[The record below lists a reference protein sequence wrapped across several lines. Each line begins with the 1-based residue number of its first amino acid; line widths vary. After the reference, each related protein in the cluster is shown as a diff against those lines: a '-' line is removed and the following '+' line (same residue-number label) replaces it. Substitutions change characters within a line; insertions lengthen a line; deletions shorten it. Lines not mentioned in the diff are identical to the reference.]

1 MENYSSMADLI
12 TQTKIYPNI
21 KTPSFRGNG
30 DSSFNLDAHTSS
42 NMKVERPKIT
52 VAEFSNQPLKINS
65 KFSIKD
71 ANKKLNNI
79 NEDIAVNARNEKSK
93 HEFDTKRYFT
103 FFGIIALL
111 TAAFAYFRR
120 GK

>member
-1 MENYSSMADLI
+1 MGFSVISKEGE
-12 TQTKIYPNI
+12 
-21 KTPSFRGNG
+21 KT
-30 DSSFNLDAHTSS
+30 
-42 NMKVERPKIT
+42 
-52 VAEFSNQPLKINS
+52 FSDKEATLKIKQINQD
-65 KFSIKD
+65 IYQGT
-71 ANKKLNNI
+71 KK
-79 NEDIAVNARNEKSK
+79 EKSK